1 MTLALALV
9 LDVPH
14 VRDDEYLPRTGVL
27 PHVVIKP
34 DHSVPGVSQIVVNV
48 TSNVNRIFF
57 FMSRPL
63 YNKNKWRFT
72 MGISNEY
79 RTL

>member
-57 FMSRPL
+57 L
-63 YNKNKWRFT
+63 
-72 MGISNEY
+72 
-79 RTL
+79 